1 MNIQSKIILT
11 IVSVQLILI
20 VSFGIIIFYFSKE
33 NIDKQFEIEL
43 EHRTQISEKVILEK
57 NIISTDEYKEILKKH
72 TLELVNEKRYYIEFP
87 YNTDSLINIES
98 NKFPEIFINE
108 LIENKYSFYSDD
120 KKFQIFGKEYI
131 VEGKKWLII
140 VSASNTEGFILLS
153 KLKNIIIIG
162 ISIISIVLFIV
173 SYFLARSIL
182 LPIKR
187 KISSAMKIS
196 SSNLHQRIEVVNTN
210 DEIGQLA
217 IAFNRMLDRL
227 EESFELQSS
236 FISNASHEIKNPLT
250 MISGTA
256 EIALLKDRT
265 NEE

>member
-1 MNIQSKIILT
+1 M
-11 IVSVQLILI
+11 
-20 VSFGIIIFYFSKE
+20 
-33 NIDKQFEIEL
+33 
-43 EHRTQISEKVILEK
+43 
-57 NIISTDEYKEILKKH
+57 
-72 TLELVNEKRYYIEFP
+72 
-87 YNTDSLINIES
+87 
-98 NKFPEIFINE
+98 
-108 LIENKYSFYSDD
+108 
-120 KKFQIFGKEYI
+120 
-131 VEGKKWLII
+131 
-140 VSASNTEGFILLS
+140 
-153 KLKNIIIIG
+153 
-162 ISIISIVLFIV
+162 VLFIV

-265 NEE
+265 NEEYKKTLESIIQDSDYLNSLVNELFYLLNLLILLVLL